1 MRIGTAIALFLVF
14 STATFSQS
22 GPVNLD
28 FESGETGRAPS
39 GWIVPPTLQQAGYS
53 AELRREGCRSGTGC
67 AVVLVPASPSSQAF
81 GNLMQQVDGTPYR
94 GQTVRLSAWV
104 RLEAVESTD
113 RTQLWFR
120 VDRQNGQVG
129 FFDNMGS
136 RPITSAEWRRYS
148 IQGEIDADA
157 RLINF
162 GLISI
167 GKGRAWLDAV
177 SLEVIPASE
186 IDTDAAR
193 RSIQQRYDQ
202 IDTATERGDLDSLMK
217 FVLPDA
223 TVVALG
229 RELPFRTMIDA
240 AKAQLA
246 QGAKLSSRTTIT
258 SIRAAGDDVIVVVR
272 NEGGY
277 SSSSGRNAYV
287 SVANDTWTLTTEGWK
302 LRKSA
307 PVSARPVAA
316 LTDPDTIAKLAAE
329 IKRYATPLVTVQA
342 GNKTD
347 DLAAFGKA
355 VGEARIVALGEA
367 SHGTREFFQMKH
379 RLLEYLVK
387 EKGFTV
393 FAIEANWPESLAVDR
408 YIKTGEGDPRVA
420 LAGMYFWTWNTQEV
434 LDMIEWMRAY
444 NKAAGKPL
452 LTFTSF
458 DMQQHSVAA
467 ERVSEY
473 LRKTLPAEGPALEA
487 AYQGLKSLK
496 PGQMND
502 SNATAVAAQ
511 AEKIVTLFDN
521 RRSEM
526 IRGSSLAAWR
536 DARQAAEI
544 VRQAAASHAPGAA
557 SGYRDEMMA
566 RNVEWLADEA
576 YPGEKIVL
584 WAHNGHVRV
593 AEESG
598 VKMMGSWLR
607 QRFGKQMYVVG
618 FAFHRGA
625 VRAVGTENGT
635 ISGLANHI
643 VPASQAGTGDSVLSA
658 AGLPVF
664 FLDMQPVP
672 VTSDLRR
679 WLAEPH
685 VYRAIGAVWNKTD
698 PDANVM
704 LESMSDSYDG
714 LIFVEEGH
722 AAQGL
727 STPPR
732 PAM

>member
-1 MRIGTAIALFLVF
+1 MRTGTAVALFLVF
-14 STATFSQS
+14 AAVTFSQS

-28 FESGETGRAPS
+28 FESGETGQAPS

-53 AELRREGCRSGTGC
+53 AELRREGCRGGTGC
-67 AVVLVPASPSSQAF
+67 AVVLVPASQSRQAF
-81 GNLMQQVDGTPYR
+81 GNLMQQIDASPYR

-104 RLEAVESTD
+104 RLEAAESTD
-113 RTQLWFR
+113 RAQLWFR
-120 VDRQNGQVG
+120 VDRQGGQMG

-136 RPITSAEWRRYS
+136 RPITSPEWRLYS
-148 IQGEIDADA
+148 IRGEIDADA

-162 GLISI
+162 GLMSF
-167 GKGRAWLDAV
+167 GTGRAWLDDV
-177 SLEVIPASE
+177 TLEVIPASASK
-186 IDTDAAR
+186 IDTDAAL
-193 RSIQQRYDQ
+193 RSIQQLYGQ
-202 IDTATERGDLDSLMK
+202 IDSATERGDLETLMK
-217 FVLPDA
+217 VALPDA

-229 RELPFRTMIDA
+229 RELPFRTIIDS
-240 AKAQLA
+240 AKGQLQ
-246 QGAKLSSRTTIT
+246 QGAKLTSRTTIA
-258 SIRAAGDDVIVVVR
+258 SIRAVGDDVIVVVR

-287 SVANDTWTLTTEGWK
+287 STSNDTWTLTTEGWR
-302 LRKSA
+302 LRKSV

-316 LTDPDTIAKLAAE
+316 LTDPETSAKLAAE

-355 VGEARIVALGEA
+355 VGGARIVALGEA

-452 LTFTSF
+452 LSFTSF

-487 AYQGLKSLK
+487 A
-496 PGQMND
+496 
-502 SNATAVAAQ
+502 Q
-511 AEKIVTLFDN
+511 AEKIVTLFDS
-521 RRSEM
+521 RRSEL
-526 IRGSSLAAWR
+526 IRASSLAAWR

-544 VRQAAASHAPGAA
+544 VRQAAASRAPGASA
-557 SGYRDEMMA
+557 GYRDEMMA
-566 RNVEWLADEA
+566 RNVEWLAGEA

-584 WAHNGHVRV
+584 WAHNGHVRF
-593 AEESG
+593 AEDSG

-635 ISGLANHI
+635 PGGLANHI

-672 VTSDLRR
+672 VTSELRR

-727 STPPR
+727 STPLR